1 MSFDHGPDL
10 RSRIAGHLA
19 RFPALPIAD
28 EALKKAAVAI
38 VVGPGSDDGEAC
50 TLLTLR
56 PRTIKRHSSQ
66 FALPGGRLDAGET
79 STAAALRELR
89 EELGLSLSPDSVL
102 GSLDDYPTRSGFRIT
117 PVVAWC
123 DTDMALTPDPA
134 EVDTVYHIPLRELDS
149 PDIPILSPPAEGD
162 RPVLSMLLPALAR
175 EMFEPTAAILFQ
187 FREVALRG
195 MNTRVA
201 QYDQPAF
208 AWR

>member
-1 MSFDHGPDL
+1 MSYSHGPDL
-10 RSRIAGHLA
+10 RSRIVRHLE
-19 RFPALPIAD
+19 RFPVLPIAD
-28 EALKKAAVAI
+28 EELKKAAVAI
-38 VVGPGSDDGEAC
+38 VVGPGTKDGEAC

-79 STAAALRELR
+79 SIAAALRELE
-89 EELGLSLSPDSVL
+89 EELGLSLPASCVL

-117 PVVAWC
+117 PVVVWC
-123 DTDMALTPDPA
+123 ETEMALTPDPA
-134 EVDTVYHIPLRELDS
+134 EVDTVYRIPLSELDS

-162 RPVLSMLLPALAR
+162 RPVLSMLLPALSR
-175 EMFEPTAAILFQ
+175 EMFAPTAAILFQ

-195 MNTRVA
+195 MTTRVA

>member
-1 MSFDHGPDL
+1 MSFAHGPGL
-10 RSRIAGHLA
+10 RSRIARNLD
-19 RFPALPIAD
+19 RFPVRPIAD
-28 EALKKAAVAI
+28 TDLREAAVAI
-38 VVGPGSDDGEAC
+38 VVGPGTSDDEAC
-50 TLLTLR
+50 ILLTLR
-56 PRTIKRHSSQ
+56 PRAIKRHSSQ

-79 STAAALRELR
+79 SVAAALRELR
-89 EELGLSLSPDSVL
+89 EELGLSLPPAAVL

-123 DTDMALTPDPA
+123 ETAMALTPDPA
-134 EVDTVYHIPLRELDS
+134 EVDTVYRIPLGELDS

-175 EMFEPTAAILFQ
+175 EMFAPTAAILFQ

-195 MNTRVA
+195 ANTRVA